1 MRTGKEKKFKMPEIC
16 PVCGFVVMKK
26 RAGLI
31 NSDSV
36 AFYCTNKNCPA
47 RSRRGLQHFVNIFEI
62 YEIGPKILDRLSLPG
77 TIITLDAMGTQKEI
91 ARHIIEGGGD
101 YIFAVKGN
109 QKTLKEDLIRMLDL
123 RSESW
128 DKAETTEAGHGRI
141 EIRLCQV
148 TQNIDNFKKYH
159 PDWMGL
165 KSVARIT
172 SKRIDKKTGN
182 LIEKERYYI
191 SSLPQNAEQILK
203 CVRAHW
209 AIENQF
215 HWILDVRFREDSCRM
230 RTNHGATNLATI
242 RKIAFNLFRASGE
255 KKKIKRHITTALIN
269 KDYRIKILSQNL
281 VNNL

>member
-1 MRTGKEKKFKMPEIC
+1 
-16 PVCGFVVMKK
+16 
-26 RAGLI
+26 
-31 NSDSV
+31 
-36 AFYCTNKNCPA
+36 
-47 RSRRGLQHFVNIFEI
+47 
-62 YEIGPKILDRLSLPG
+62 
-77 TIITLDAMGTQKEI
+77 
-91 ARHIIEGGGD
+91 
-101 YIFAVKGN
+101 
-109 QKTLKEDLIRMLDL
+109 
-123 RSESW
+123 
-128 DKAETTEAGHGRI
+128 
-141 EIRLCQV
+141 
-148 TQNIDNFKKYH
+148 
-159 PDWMGL
+159 MGL
-165 KSVARIT
+165 KSVARII

-209 AIENQF
+209 AIENKL

-230 RTNHGATNLATI
+230 RTNHGATNLETI